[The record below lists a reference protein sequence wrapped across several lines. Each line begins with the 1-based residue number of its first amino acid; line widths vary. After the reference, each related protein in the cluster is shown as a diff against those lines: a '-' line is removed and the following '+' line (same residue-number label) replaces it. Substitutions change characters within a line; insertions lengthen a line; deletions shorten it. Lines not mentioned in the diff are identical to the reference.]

1 MTVENDMRTTR
12 YLFPAVLAAVAL
24 GAAACDEKLS
34 DLAGPTPGL
43 TPTFASIQH
52 EIFNTTDSSGRL
64 ACINCH
70 TDQGRAPSGGLVLL
84 EGRSYQAL
92 VGVASSGKAGAT
104 RVIPFDPDNS
114 YIVHKLEGASDI
126 AGSRMPRGTGP
137 YLTSGQMQI
146 IRRWIELGAKND

>member
-1 MTVENDMRTTR
+1 MRPR
-12 YLFPAVLAAVAL
+12 RLALSALALAATLA
-24 GAAACDEKLS
+24 GAACDEKLS
-34 DLAGPTPGL
+34 DVAGPTPDL
-43 TPTFASIQH
+43 TPTFSSIQQ

-70 TDQGRAPSGGLVLL
+70 TDSGRTPAGGLVLL

-92 VGVASSGKAGAT
+92 VGQPSRFKSGAIFVVPGDPNASYL
-104 RVIPFDPDNS
+104 I
-114 YIVHKLEGASDI
+114 HKLEGATDM

-137 YLTSGQMQI
+137 YLTTGQLQI

>member
-1 MTVENDMRTTR
+1 MGMTR
-12 YLFPAVLAAVAL
+12 YLLPALLVVVAM

-43 TPTFASIQH
+43 TPTFSSIQK

-70 TDQGRAPSGGLVLL
+70 TDQGRTPSGGLVLL
-84 EGRSYQAL
+84 EGRSYQAI
-92 VGVASSGKAGAT
+92 VGVASRFKAGAT
-104 RVIPFDPDNS
+104 LVVPGDPDNS
-114 YIVHKLEGASDI
+114 YIIHKLEGAADI
-126 AGSRMPRGTGP
+126 LGSRMPRGTGP
-137 YLTSGQMQI
+137 FLTAGQMQI